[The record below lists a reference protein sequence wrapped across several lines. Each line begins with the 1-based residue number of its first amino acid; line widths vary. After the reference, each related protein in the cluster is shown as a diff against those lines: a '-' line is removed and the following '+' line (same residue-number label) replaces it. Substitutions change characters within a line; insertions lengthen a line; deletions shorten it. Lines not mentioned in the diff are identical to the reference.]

1 MKMVLGK
8 PEDALELND
17 FYQEVCR
24 HQIFDAYGA
33 DWHWGIY
40 PSEQDILNHLLKE
53 ELVYGRQKKK
63 MVAAAVWTVGDDS
76 MYTGVKWRY
85 CLPSSKIAYIHLV
98 AVHPDFRRQ
107 HLASVFLEFLF
118 SYLKGRGIELL
129 RLDVVKDNLAAK
141 NLYLHQGFEY
151 CQDQEVFYEDTGYL
165 VVELYE
171 KSL

>member
-1 MKMVLGK
+1 M
-8 PEDALELND
+8 
-17 FYQEVCR
+17 
-24 HQIFDAYGA
+24 
-33 DWHWGIY
+33 
-40 PSEQDILNHLLKE
+40 
-53 ELVYGRQKKK
+53 
-63 MVAAAVWTVGDDS
+63 
-76 MYTGVKWRY
+76 KWRY

-141 NLYLHQGFEY
+141 NLYLRQGFEY

>member
-24 HQIFDAYGA
+24 HQVFDAYGA

-53 ELVYGRQKKK
+53 ELVYGRQQKK

-76 MYTGVKWRY
+76 MYAGVKWRY
-85 CLPSSKIAYIHLV
+85 CLPASKIAYIHLV
-98 AVHPDFRRQ
+98 AVHPDFR
-107 HLASVFLEFLF
+107 F

-141 NLYLHQGFEY
+141 NLYLRQGFEY
-151 CQDQEVFYEDTGYL
+151 CQDQEVLYEDTGYL